1 LTTRANHSH
10 LQQSPSPKVETDLVQ
25 FLTNWAGC
33 FGTPPFSFLEL
44 LEKNAKCPNERAK
57 GDNATEYIVDSG
69 VSFNAYES
77 DLNLVVEFGELAID
91 FVVEFGELAINLGV
105 EFGELTVNLGVES
118 EKYPINSSIYTLCG
132 GSHGMQRGR
141 PIPTRVGGFK

>member
-1 LTTRANHSH
+1 
-10 LQQSPSPKVETDLVQ
+10 VETDLVQ

-77 DLNLVVEFGELAID
+77 DLNLVVEFGELAI
-91 FVVEFGELAINLGV
+91 
-105 EFGELTVNLGVES
+105 NLGVES